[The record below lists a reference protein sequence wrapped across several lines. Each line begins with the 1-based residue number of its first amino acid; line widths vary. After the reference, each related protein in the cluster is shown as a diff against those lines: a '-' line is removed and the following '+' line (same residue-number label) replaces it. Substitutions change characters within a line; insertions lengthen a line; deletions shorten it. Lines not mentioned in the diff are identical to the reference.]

1 MRFRA
6 WCAGRCFRTVG
17 IGGEFCRYRDRA
29 GEMTNDL
36 RTIGN
41 AVAADGFSFVAAAA
55 MRKLLDAAG
64 LRDWE
69 GFGAS
74 WNDLGLDTYMADGGR
89 YRRRRHAAFALSAE
103 GIRRK
108 PHQPHYQSRDYNP
121 LNGGLERWFEP
132 ITEAVGTHPALEAVL
147 MTCFALFDPLTP
159 AETRP
164 AIWHTE
170 VHQFRIEARVG
181 EAGQP
186 TPEGMHRDGVDW
198 VLVMLIRRENVSSGT
213 TTIHDLAG
221 LPLGSFTLRHPM
233 ETAVVDDARVFHG
246 VTPVEPIDPALPAFR
261 DVLVVTMR
269 RA

>member
-1 MRFRA
+1 
-6 WCAGRCFRTVG
+6 
-17 IGGEFCRYRDRA
+17 
-29 GEMTNDL
+29 MTNTL
-36 RTIGN
+36 RTIGD
-41 AVAADGFSFVAAAA
+41 AVAAEGFSFVTAPS
-55 MRKLLDAAG
+55 MKSLLDTAG
-64 LRDWE
+64 SRDWE
-69 GFGAS
+69 GFSNS

-89 YRRRRHAAFALSAE
+89 YRRRRHAAFALSAA

-132 ITEAVGTHPALEAVL
+132 IAEAVGTHPALEAVL
-147 MTCFALFDPLTP
+147 TTCFALFDPLTP
-159 AETRP
+159 AGIRP
-164 AIWHTE
+164 EVWHTE
-170 VHQFRIEARVG
+170 VHQFRIEARAG
-181 EAGQP
+181 EAGRP

-221 LPLGSFTLRHPM
+221 RSLGSFTLCQSM
-233 ETAVVDDARVFHG
+233 ESAVVDDARVFHG